1 MTKLT
6 FKVKQKVN
14 KIITTGTG
22 RNEDKLK
29 DIPGTMSLLVYQLL
43 AECKFH
49 FKSWTQLL

>member
-1 MTKLT
+1 MRKLT
-6 FKVKQKVN
+6 FKVTEGKQN
-14 KIITTGTG
+14 HHNRH

-29 DIPGTMSLLVYQLL
+29 DIPGTMSLLIYQLL